1 MSEVG
6 VSILSDHVCKLGEG
20 PSYDPATQTLY
31 WFDILNGLLVEHRD
45 GAGTRT
51 HALGRMASA
60 VAVVDPDRQLISAED
75 GLHLRETATGRLTLL
90 QPIEADD
97 PATRSN
103 DGRVHPCGAFWVSTM
118 GKKAENGAG
127 SIYWFFKGELRRL
140 FSGVS
145 IPNSIAF
152 SPNGAIAY
160 YTDSAT
166 GLLMRTD
173 CDPATGLPRGEPK
186 IFADRGGGSGD
197 HDGSVVDN
205 EGVLW
210 NARWGEARVTAYA
223 PDGRLMR
230 SIAMPAKQV
239 TCPAFFGP
247 NADRLAV
254 TSAWADM
261 DDAARAADPH
271 AGKTFLIDL
280 PVQGRFEPRV
290 VL

>member
-1 MSEVG
+1 
-6 VSILSDHVCKLGEG
+6 
-20 PSYDPATQTLY
+20 
-31 WFDILNGLLVEHRD
+31 
-45 GAGTRT
+45 
-51 HALGRMASA
+51 
-60 VAVVDPDRQLISAED
+60 
-75 GLHLRETATGRLTLL
+75 
-90 QPIEADD
+90 
-97 PATRSN
+97 
-103 DGRVHPCGAFWVSTM
+103 M

-127 SIYWFFKGELRRL
+127 SIYWFFKGELRRI

-152 SPNGAIAY
+152 SPDGAIAY

-205 EGVLW
+205 EGMLW

-223 PDGRLMR
+223 PDGRLVR
-230 SIAMPAKQV
+230 SIAMPARQV

-247 NADRLAV
+247 NADRLAI